1 MGRTLAVLVEN
12 RPGVLFRV
20 TGLFSRRGYN
30 IESLAVSPTED
41 PTVSRITIGVD
52 GNLQAMEQMIKQL
65 GKLIEVIEVEE
76 LAPETMVARELALI
90 KVDAP
95 PQQRGHVMQ
104 LVELFRAKVIDV
116 GPETMI
122 IEVTGDQAK
131 INALLDLVREV
142 GIREIV
148 RTGPIALERGSRTL
162 AKPDLNAEEEL
173 SWQTSYM
180 TRMPI

>member
-52 GNLQAMEQMIKQL
+52 GNLQALEQMIKQL

-90 KVDAP
+90 KVDALP
-95 PQQRGHVMQ
+95 HQRGHVMQ

-131 INALLDLVREV
+131 ISALLDLVREV

-148 RTGPIALERGSRTL
+148 RTGPIALERGNQTL
-162 AKPDLNAEEEL
+162 AKPDLKTEEEL